1 MRGSATLTIPS
12 SVALW
17 TKSSGTAL
25 HGKQRLRV
33 NPRDTAWKM
42 SQENVDD
49 FLEGVEALNRGDMER
64 VLEGYAEE
72 KAHLLEGGFFNQS

>member
-1 MRGSATLTIPS
+1 
-12 SVALW
+12 
-17 TKSSGTAL
+17 
-25 HGKQRLRV
+25 
-33 NPRDTAWKM
+33 M

>member
-1 MRGSATLTIPS
+1 
-12 SVALW
+12 
-17 TKSSGTAL
+17 
-25 HGKQRLRV
+25 
-33 NPRDTAWKM
+33 M

-72 KAHLLEGGFFNQS
+72 KANLLEGGFFNQS